1 MDSDCWIPIL
11 VRVDPFERAIR
22 DLPLIEHGVVQGL
35 SLFTIDSGLNSSNVL
50 T

>member
-11 VRVDPFERAIR
+11 VWVDPFERTTC
-22 DLPLIEHGVVQGL
+22 DLAMNEHGVVHGL
-35 SLFTIDSGLNSSNVL
+35 YLFTKDSGLNSSNAL